1 MAKTESPVTHLQSI
15 DPRNIPLQPSIIRAY
30 DMSEDWTVEI
40 AHIRTITSVL
50 FLSLRFIAG
59 ATCTVLAGGFLARF
73 SNGSV

>member
-1 MAKTESPVTHLQSI
+1 MAKTEGTVTHLQSI
-15 DPRNIPLQPSIIRAY
+15 DPRNIPLQPPIIRVY

-40 AHIRTITSVL
+40 AHIRMITSVR
-50 FLSLRFIAG
+50 FFSLPFIAG